1 MTRPLSNKL
10 KTDNYHFHS
19 MQASCY
25 HESYLAPNFGLLS
38 ECKFSCL
45 FHYSACSFHFLY
57 LQGVLGDHKLMFQF
71 HHFSNPSDRDVNG
84 RCCDIF
90 CGSCDTLFHSL
101 CLRNGGVS
109 SSQAGQC
116 ISGTSHNPGQVGGK
130 SITFGGSIGHLS
142 NPFSYSRSGPVPQ
155 VLN

>member
-1 MTRPLSNKL
+1 
-10 KTDNYHFHS
+10 

-25 HESYLAPNFGLLS
+25 HESYLAPNFGLLFG
-38 ECKFSCL
+38 CKFL
-45 FHYSACSFHFLY
+45 VFATTVHALHFLY
-57 LQGVLGDHKLMFQF
+57 LQGVLGDHKLRFQF

-84 RCCDIF
+84 RCCDIGF
-90 CGSCDTLFHSL
+90 FSCGSCDTLFHSL

-142 NPFSYSRSGPVPQ
+142 NPFSYSRSGRVPQ
-155 VLN
+155 VLK